1 MLGFRSG
8 EVADCGFLM
17 LEYQKSSA
25 AASHIAFGYSKV
37 PHMTRHL
44 GFDYLVWLVSWGL

>member
-1 MLGFRSG
+1 LICPDRSG

-25 AASHIAFGYSKV
+25 AASHLAFGYFTQK
-37 PHMTRHL
+37 
-44 GFDYLVWLVSWGL
+44 